1 MLVGLG
7 MERPKFPVE
16 IHEIAPGDQVQRD
29 GFAIVVG
36 EARHK
41 GRCLS
46 FALVESDRLGR
57 FDPERARELGIPE
70 GPRWGAIHRG
80 ETVMLDDGRR
90 VTPAELVGPPRPGR
104 RVTISGDSAPCESV
118 RELARGADLLVHE
131 ATFGD
136 DEQERA
142 RETRH
147 ATAREAA
154 TIARD
159 AGVSRL
165 VLTHISAR
173 YSREAPELI
182 AEARDIFPETVVA
195 RDGMVVEVPF
205 RDEKPET

>member
-1 MLVGLG
+1 

-16 IHEIAPGDQVQRD
+16 IFEIAPGDALKRD
-29 GFAIVVG
+29 EFSIVVG

-57 FDPERARELGIPE
+57 FDPDRARELGIPE

-80 ETVMLDDGRR
+80 ETVTLEDGRQ

-104 RVTISGDSAPCESV
+104 RIAISGDSAPCDSV

-136 DEQERA
+136 DERERA

-147 ATAREAA
+147 ATARAAA
-154 TIARD
+154 TFARD
-159 AGVSRL
+159 AGARRL
-165 VLTHISAR
+165 VISHISAR
-173 YSREAPELI
+173 YSRESPELV
-182 AEARDIFPETVVA
+182 AEAREVFPETVVA
-195 RDGMVVEVPF
+195 KDGMVVEVPF
-205 RDEKPET
+205 RDADG